1 MAINFGVTEAL
12 ARSDLLPG
20 AAPGAFAA
28 VDAHARTRHLQPSDV
43 LVERGD
49 VADEVFVVISG
60 DLEVVLDSGAGEQ
73 RVSILSAG
81 AVVGEIGAAGR

>member
-20 AAPGAFAA
+20 ATPGAFAA
-28 VDAHARTRHLQPSDV
+28 VDADARTRHLQPSDV

-60 DLEVVLDSGAGEQ
+60 DLEVVLDSG
-73 RVSILSAG
+73 
-81 AVVGEIGAAGR
+81 VGGAACVHALGWSRRRGDRRAGR